1 MAPIHRDRTPMTE
14 REFDM
19 AFASDTQ
26 RAAQGTSTWGRLAD
40 LRTSLIERF
49 ATYRMYRSTL
59 AELEGLSD
67 RDLTD
72 LGLTR
77 GDIRDV
83 AWNSAYR
90 A

>member
-1 MAPIHRDRTPMTE
+1 
-14 REFDM
+14 M
-19 AFASDTQ
+19 AFASDTH
-26 RAAQGTSTWGRLAD
+26 RAAQGTSSWGRLAD
-40 LRTSLIERF
+40 LRASLVERF
-49 ATYRMYRSTL
+49 ANYRLYRATL
-59 AELEGLSD
+59 TELEGLTD

-83 AWNSAYR
+83 AWNAAYR